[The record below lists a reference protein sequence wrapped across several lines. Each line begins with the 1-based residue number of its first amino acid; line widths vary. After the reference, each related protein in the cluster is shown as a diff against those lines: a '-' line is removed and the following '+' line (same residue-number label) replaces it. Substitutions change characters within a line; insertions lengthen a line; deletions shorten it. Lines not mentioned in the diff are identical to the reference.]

1 MFLSP
6 GSSIEELVRLTNAA
20 NTLPFEL
27 LPTDLYAGKPK
38 VLPNGSVELP
48 LVTMYDSVYEGYVKL
63 TYKRIDLSKVFGGIK
78 PVVHEIGSTTLH
90 KLLPVISQAIG
101 VYLTPA
107 DVIDTNINWLG
118 SGEQVNL
125 QITATPES
133 LGFTGTFVVQFNRI
147 RPHLNTIPLTTLDA
161 LRHPS
166 VPPEGKRCLD
176 MVTWS
181 LDFTDQQQFIRPYYS
196 FTWADYGSVKRIMG
210 EFGFANWPNAGQG
223 DLRVWS
229 TKDLPEANP
238 EFTTVVTQRGVVGP
252 DYAGTAYF
260 HYNRS

>member
-6 GSSIEELVRLTNAA
+6 GSTIDELVKLTNAG
-20 NTLPFEL
+20 NELPFEL

-38 VLPNGSVELP
+38 VLPSGLVELP

-63 TYKRIDLSKVFGGIK
+63 TYKRIDLTKVFGGVK

-101 VYLTPA
+101 VYLTPQ
-107 DVIDTNINWLG
+107 DVVDTNITWLG
-118 SGEQVNL
+118 SGEQVNI
-125 QITATPES
+125 QVTATPES

-147 RPHLNTIPLTTLDA
+147 RPHLNAIPLTTLDA
-161 LRHPS
+161 LVHPS
-166 VPPEGKRCLD
+166 VPPAGKRCVD
-176 MVTWS
+176 MATWG
-181 LDFTDQQQFIRPYYS
+181 LDFTDNQQFIRPYYS

-223 DLRVWS
+223 DLRVWA
-229 TKDLPEANP
+229 TKDLPTANP
-238 EFTTVVTQRGVVGP
+238 AFDTVVTQLRVNGP